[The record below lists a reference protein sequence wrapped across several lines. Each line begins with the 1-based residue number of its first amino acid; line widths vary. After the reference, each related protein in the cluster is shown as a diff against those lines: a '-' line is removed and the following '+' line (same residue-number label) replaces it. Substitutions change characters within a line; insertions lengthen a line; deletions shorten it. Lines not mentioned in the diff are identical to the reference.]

1 MPLAWLRQ
9 AGALIIKGLL
19 VKSRAPVR
27 LAMEALAPIALSLM
41 LLFLFQMMINQ
52 FDIVL
57 PTGTGA
63 AFTLKNADFFRTS
76 NGVTQESN
84 DFMRGYASTSAPLD
98 VYYSVCCMCNDTEKS
113 KKVVSRAIGADFSP
127 ILLGNADEAATRC
140 LYSKCLAVVVF
151 SECSKNWNY
160 TIRMPSEMVANTSL
174 IIAAAPSS
182 EADPILFGG
191 LNAYKPSRVA
201 SYLVHGFV
209 SLQAAMNRQ
218 ILSLA
223 DPTASW

>member
-1 MPLAWLRQ
+1 MEGDAHGKVRRCVLGRLRSRWHE
-9 AGALIIKGLL
+9 GKGRKDGSELC
-19 VKSRAPVR
+19 SYGFACCSPSCGQG
-27 LAMEALAPIALSLM
+27 MEAS
-41 LLFLFQMMINQ
+41 
-52 FDIVL
+52 
-57 PTGTGA
+57 
-63 AFTLKNADFFRTS
+63 
-76 NGVTQESN
+76 
-84 DFMRGYASTSAPLD
+84 SAGLD
-98 VYYSVCCMCNDTEKS
+98 
-113 KKVVSRAIGADFSP
+113 RRIGEV
-127 ILLGNADEAATRC
+127 LLGNADEAATRC